1 MTKHKR
7 RNTLY
12 WRTCEVTTVC
22 QWNLASLC
30 HIPKEKKLSKIS
42 QKLRP
47 ETKFQALLHLLRIK
61 HNLYSKMKHLKQ
73 ATYIRYVLANLSKLG
88 KISTQISSD
97 FFLQN
102 SLKIERGLE
111 LVFTQFSWNFLK
123 FFFFV
128 ILYHTLTNLITRLKL
143 FSKMCFIFHP

>member
-7 RNTLY
+7 RNTFY
-12 WRTCEVTTVC
+12 WITCEVNTVC

-73 ATYIRYVLANLSKLG
+73 ATYIRLANCISKSIKTWQNQHTDLLRFLFTKLLENWKG
-88 KISTQISSD
+88 PGTSFHTIFMEFFEIFLFCNFISYTDQSHH
-97 FFLQN
+97 QT
-102 SLKIERGLE
+102 E
-111 LVFTQFSWNFLK
+111 
-123 FFFFV
+123 V
-128 ILYHTLTNLITRLKL
+128 IQ
-143 FSKMCFIFHP
+143 